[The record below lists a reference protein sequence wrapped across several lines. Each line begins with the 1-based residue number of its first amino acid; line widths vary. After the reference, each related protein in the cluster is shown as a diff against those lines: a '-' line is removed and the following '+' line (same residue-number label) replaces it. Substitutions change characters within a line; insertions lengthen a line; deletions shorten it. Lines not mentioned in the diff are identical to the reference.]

1 MNEFTISELLYLS
14 DLVSS
19 ESEKL
24 SRSYS
29 CSFDSVCN
37 SALLLSLQMKIYIKI
52 LRLRIT
58 EAEKE
63 KQEEEKR

>member
-1 MNEFTISELLYLS
+1 MYEFTKSELLYLS

-24 SRSYS
+24 SRSYF
-29 CSFDSVCN
+29 CSFDPVCN
-37 SALLLSLQMKIYIKI
+37 PAFLLSLQVKIYIKI
-52 LRLRIT
+52 LRLKIT